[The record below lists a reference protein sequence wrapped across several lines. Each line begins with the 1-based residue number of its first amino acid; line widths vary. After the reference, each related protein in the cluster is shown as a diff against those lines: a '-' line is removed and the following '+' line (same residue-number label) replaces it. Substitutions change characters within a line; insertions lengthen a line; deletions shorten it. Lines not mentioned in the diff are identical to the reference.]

1 MRIIYV
7 QGVIMVKENTYLL
20 DRCIRVKNRFSRLVS
35 LNESSVKFCLLVDY
49 RWHEKKKKS
58 KQSKYS
64 DLISDKTSKL

>member
-35 LNESSVKFCLLVDY
+35 LNESSVKFCLFVDY
-49 RWHEKKKKS
+49 R
-58 KQSKYS
+58 
-64 DLISDKTSKL
+64 